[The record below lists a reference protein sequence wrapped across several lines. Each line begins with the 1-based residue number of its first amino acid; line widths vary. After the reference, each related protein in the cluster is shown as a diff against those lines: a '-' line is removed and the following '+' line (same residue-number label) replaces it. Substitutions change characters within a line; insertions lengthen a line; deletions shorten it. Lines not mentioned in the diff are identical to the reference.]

1 MELWYH
7 ITNTPLEPFIIDLL
21 LLLLIAI
28 LIISIVITII

>member
-21 LLLLIAI
+21 LLLIAI